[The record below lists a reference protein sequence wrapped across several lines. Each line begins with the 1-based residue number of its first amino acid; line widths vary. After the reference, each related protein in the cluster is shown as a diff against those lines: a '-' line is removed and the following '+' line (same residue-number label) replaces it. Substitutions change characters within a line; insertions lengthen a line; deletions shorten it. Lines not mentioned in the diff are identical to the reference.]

1 MNKLTKTINIKDIID
16 EDFVNYKKPSMFIAT
31 STCTFK
37 CEKEDCNVHC
47 QNSKIVKQKTI
58 KENSFLC
65 IEDARIKKYKIV
77 KSIELNKNDLV
88 FTLSDDVKEISGVG
102 ESKYITVF
110 VCDVIKLKTIE
121 QKKLLLFLYIKGYLQ
136 EIKTSVNNFKEF
148 VLGYENSDS
157 MNDFEFVRYINKQF
171 DILEE
176 ITPFKCLAGT
186 VHTSLNYFYLKI
198 KVVNKSSNDFIC
210 WMEEDPE
217 QCKEFIEKFD
227 ENKKLYLENLDLKE
241 KTMNYIKEHKK
252 NRMSIGDI
260 TNE

>member
-1 MNKLTKTINIKDIID
+1 MLSTINRKKSIGTEQKIKKSLILSDLKIT
-16 EDFVNYKKPSMFIAT
+16 EEMFLDAI
-31 STCTFK
+31 
-37 CEKEDCNVHC
+37 
-47 QNSKIVKQKTI
+47 KTI